1 VLPIV
6 LPSNKHWMGRTAGS
20 HLQRITYAL
29 RPYPHQ
35 STPTYPLLAV
45 CQEETQMPQHQQ
57 STKLRLRLFPS
68 WVLFGFRFRAA
79 AAAGKFCESVDKV
92 AGVRY
97 RGPCPWP
104 EANLWWPERAP
115 PKSDYPMARARVI
128 FQPEEGPKI
137 WLQIAHVRRVEGP
150 H

>member
-1 VLPIV
+1 
-6 LPSNKHWMGRTAGS
+6 MGRTAGS

-79 AAAGKFCESVDKV
+79 AAAANSVKV
-92 AGVRY
+92 LTKWLGCATVDHVRDP
-97 RGPCPWP
+97 RPTFNGQREHHQKAITQWP
-104 EANLWWPERAP
+104 EPESYFNRRKGL
-115 PKSDYPMARARVI
+115 KSDYKLHMSG
-128 FQPEEGPKI
+128 E
-137 WLQIAHVRRVEGP
+137 
-150 H
+150 